1 VVLVGVWH
9 GCRSVSGGGGACVG
23 VGGGWGVG
31 SGSWC
36 RSSGLDHWRRLGV
49 GREWDCGSRSGAR
62 VMGFRWVVGWGVGDL
77 GGLGGPKHVDG

>member
-36 RSSGLDHWRRLGV
+36 RSSGLDHWRRLGW
-49 GREWDCGSRSGAR
+49 GGSGT
-62 VMGFRWVVGWGVGDL
+62 VGVGQGLGLWDL
-77 GGLGGPKHVDG
+77 GGLWAGEWGI